1 MRSLSA
7 GAPQPRQGPG
17 RQAGPQPGG
26 RRFPRGRP
34 RGLGGGGRAGRGRG
48 LAAGVAGPGGGGGE
62 RRRRGDGAGSSEL
75 GGAGSSELGDRLR
88 WWWKGLVLGVGGLAA
103 AELRAEPAGSPDDLA
118 LLRSFGPGFRRGA
131 FERALARSD
140 LAPPGWERKPDW
152 ERDELQA
159 VLLCSRE
166 TLRAIAVVFPGVLR
180 MPPGAVSARLVL
192 LKQALPALDVS
203 RIVELAPAPL
213 LGMDAAPLTELLAE
227 ALAQFAEAGLPG
239 PVVAGIV
246 QEDPH
251 LLFEPGLAA
260 GLRELREVWPG
271 DLVDV
276 DAWGASDPAE
286 LALAIRALARAR
298 ATRQRRR

>member
-7 GAPQPRQGPG
+7 GAPQPRQGP
-17 RQAGPQPGG
+17 AGPQPGG

-34 RGLGGGGRAGRGRG
+34 RGPGGGGRAGRGRG

-62 RRRRGDGAGSSEL
+62 RRRRGD
-75 GGAGSSELGDRLR
+75 GAGSSELGDRLR

-131 FERALARSD
+131 FERALARPD
-140 LAPPGWERKPDW
+140 LVPLGWERKPEW

-213 LGMDAAPLTELLAE
+213 LGMNAAPLTELLAE

-271 DLVDV
+271 DLVDA

-298 ATRQRRR
+298 ATKQRRR

>member
-1 MRSLSA
+1 MA
-7 GAPQPRQGPG
+7 G
-17 RQAGPQPGG
+17 QAGPPGRRGGTGPEG
-26 RRFPRGRP
+26 RRFPPGRP
-34 RGLGGGGRAGRGRG
+34 RGPGGGGRAGRGRG
-48 LAAGVAGPGGGGGE
+48 RGRGLAAGAAGPGGGGGE
-62 RRRRGDGAGSSEL
+62 RHRRGEGEGAGS
-75 GGAGSSELGDRLR
+75 SSELGDRLR
-88 WWWKGLVLGVGGLAA
+88 WWWKGLVLGAGGLAA
-103 AELRAEPAGSPDDLA
+103 AELRAEPAGTPDDLA

-131 FERALARSD
+131 FERALARPD

-227 ALAQFAEAGLPG
+227 ALARFAEAGLPG

-271 DLVDV
+271 DLVDA

-298 ATRQRRR
+298 ATKQRRQ